1 MLKSSIISNLTP
13 PILGNG
19 AKLITSKL
27 GGSQKQIGSNDKST
41 DIPIGAKLGGS
52 QKQIGSILK
61 STTTSN
67 ETG

>member
-1 MLKSSIISNLTP
+1 MLKSIATSNETLSM
-13 PILGNG
+13 LGNG

-27 GGSQKQIGSNDKST
+27 GGSQKQMGSKLGVQKLT
-41 DIPIGAKLGGS
+41 HWKLGGS

-61 STTTSN
+61 STITSN